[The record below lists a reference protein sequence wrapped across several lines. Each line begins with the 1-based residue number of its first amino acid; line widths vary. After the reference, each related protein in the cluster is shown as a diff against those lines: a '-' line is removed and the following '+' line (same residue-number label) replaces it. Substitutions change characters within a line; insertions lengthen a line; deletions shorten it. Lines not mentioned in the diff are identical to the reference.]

1 MQSVFKDRGRLK
13 ALCDERRRTFWDKS
27 LLSEGGSSYSKPNTD
42 RDSNLPKCS
51 LHSLC
56 IVKNILSVYNLF
68 VSGQL
73 YRESATTNN
82 VYKRDPNEENWWKGT
97 WQIFYSE
104 ILLSS
109 ALKHAGEGEAI
120 QVWLFR
126 YLWHQR
132 TLTAVEHEL
141 IFTWLP
147 SPLSMKCKLSRGW
160 DTSGVRHSSGVPLK
174 DNTKNVSIEWLPMKR
189 NEARVEWLSQEYTTM

>member
-56 IVKNILSVYNLF
+56 IVKNILSVYNVF

-82 VYKRDPNEENWWKGT
+82 VYKRDPNEENWWKGNMT
-97 WQIFYSE
+97 D
-104 ILLSS
+104 ILLRDFVKFC
-109 ALKHAGEGEAI
+109 AE
-120 QVWLFR
+120 
-126 YLWHQR
+126 
-132 TLTAVEHEL
+132 T
-141 IFTWLP
+141 
-147 SPLSMKCKLSRGW
+147 RGGRRS
-160 DTSGVRHSSGVPLK
+160 DTGLAVPLLMTPK
-174 DNTKNVSIEWLPMKR
+174 DTHSGWTWIDIYLTSESSVNEYYALPQRRSSSDDLK
-189 NEARVEWLSQEYTTM
+189 W

>member
-42 RDSNLPKCS
+42 RDSNLPKRS

-82 VYKRDPNEENWWKGT
+82 VYKRDPNEENWWKGNMT
-97 WQIFYSE
+97 D
-104 ILLSS
+104 ILLRDFVKFC
-109 ALKHAGEGEAI
+109 AE
-120 QVWLFR
+120 
-126 YLWHQR
+126 
-132 TLTAVEHEL
+132 T
-141 IFTWLP
+141 
-147 SPLSMKCKLSRGW
+147 RGGRRS
-160 DTSGVRHSSGVPLK
+160 DTGLAVPLLMTPK
-174 DNTKNVSIEWLPMKR
+174 DTHSGWTWIDIYLTSESSV
-189 NEARVEWLSQEYTTM
+189 NEVQTI